1 MRAAYNA
8 ATGKSA
14 TAAKPSTATRG
25 ESDRVRPGTITAG
38 NEWCQPERCDAHDCG
53 QHGTDKHDDER
64 RGGRDG
70 RRTIGLHRRSTA
82 HEQEQASNKR
92 GTLHRP
98 QHRSPLGRPHRRI
111 IVGAEPDHIRAGP
124 VTTTRW
130 TTCMTG
136 GGPDD
141 RRNPDPYLRS
151 RPEGGFMFTPTAHRQ
166 VPPIRFVAAIV
177 TLAIGAAVNPS
188 DGANA
193 TQSDRSTASDVS
205 NAPPDTTEPE
215 RDKAGNSES
224 DNPHHLTAVC
234 PRCGEGR
241 PQGQVLERFAEEVAR
256 ASGGSIEIDIT
267 YGVDDGWDQYLA
279 GTFDILLS
287 PTRSM
292 DTMGV
297 HSFDVLSLPFVV
309 NDDVQADRVALDPV
323 VDTMMAG
330 LDGIGATGLLVAPV
344 YQSHVAIAGNEP
356 LRHLDQLHTGLRIN
370 PPGDL
375 TAEMFEMLG
384 ATPTYDLND
393 ADWEAAVAEGTATA
407 TEWPIHL
414 SGGIPGPQQMAANF
428 ALFYDF
434 NVLMIDN
441 DSLDDLDT
449 GQADV
454 LREAA
459 ATALQRSIDERVRDD
474 AAFRDACVQG
484 GNLTA
489 APSTFITEVGRA
501 LDDWVLDKL
510 EDPATSE
517 MYDTVKR
524 VAGAHAVPEPQECH
538 GGTITAYQPP
548 APPATTFPEG
558 TYRSQPHTGDGL
570 LLSEF
575 RLCLRFVVSTTMEEQ
590 PTRQPTTD
598 VCDNKHRN
606 HDGPTQET
614 MRARPLRRHAKIN
627 KCLPRWPPPS
637 VPAAPI
643 SVLRVTPRGSAQR
656 PPPLPLS
663 SPPALYPSPP
673 CPPPP
678 PPPHPSPPA
687 HPLSSL
693 PPYPLPH
700 QPLPP
705 PLCPPPL
712 PPPTPTHPTA
722 PPPSTP
728 SSRRGVL
735 RHCVEQ

>member
-1 MRAAYNA
+1 
-8 ATGKSA
+8 
-14 TAAKPSTATRG
+14 
-25 ESDRVRPGTITAG
+25 
-38 NEWCQPERCDAHDCG
+38 
-53 QHGTDKHDDER
+53 
-64 RGGRDG
+64 
-70 RRTIGLHRRSTA
+70 
-82 HEQEQASNKR
+82 
-92 GTLHRP
+92 
-98 QHRSPLGRPHRRI
+98 
-111 IVGAEPDHIRAGP
+111 
-124 VTTTRW
+124 
-130 TTCMTG
+130 
-136 GGPDD
+136 
-141 RRNPDPYLRS
+141 
-151 RPEGGFMFTPTAHRQ
+151 MFTPTAHRQ

-177 TLAIGAAVNPS
+177 TLAIGAAVSPS

-548 APPATTFPEG
+548 APPTTTFPEG

-570 LLSEF
+570 LAAGVSFDTASSNDGWDFADVTFEGGTLTLSFHQPSGDTVEECTTTYTTDDQG
-575 RLCLRFVVSTTMEEQ
+575 LITIAGDCLGGTYTWYETEEGISLEMVPSDDAVLRQIDWDVSTLI
-590 PTRQPTTD
+590 TTD
-598 VCDNKHRN
+598 MV
-606 HDGPTQET
+606 
-614 MRARPLRRHAKIN
+614 
-627 KCLPRWPPPS
+627 S
-637 VPAAPI
+637 V
-643 SVLRVTPRGSAQR
+643 S
-656 PPPLPLS
+656 
-663 SPPALYPSPP
+663 
-673 CPPPP
+673 
-678 PPPHPSPPA
+678 
-687 HPLSSL
+687 
-693 PPYPLPH
+693 
-700 QPLPP
+700 
-705 PLCPPPL
+705 
-712 PPPTPTHPTA
+712 
-722 PPPSTP
+722 
-728 SSRRGVL
+728 
-735 RHCVEQ
+735 